1 MISQWV
7 LFANSTFPIEL
18 FDPLSREPEFPP
30 RMNVLNHQL
39 NPEAQAHL
47 SDRSFFPVIE
57 LSPYPL
63 VQAVIEHTS
72 RRPVDKLFMALS

>member
-1 MISQWV
+1 
-7 LFANSTFPIEL
+7 
-18 FDPLSREPEFPP
+18 
-30 RMNVLNHQL
+30 MNVLNHQL
-39 NPEAQAHL
+39 DPEAQAHL

-72 RRPVDKLFMALS
+72 RCVDKLLMVCPDR